1 MDSSVLDFSP
11 GIAFSSEVLSLLG
24 CPVISPFPDEEHSFW
39 LIASFAR
46 SKLKIDEHN
55 VGLILQSILGGVASE
70 FAVVEIQDWMFKFT
84 FFSRDVGLLVYKLGI
99 VSNSI
104 FKLSFNLWNERGMNL
119 ANSFISTSLGTHHPW
134 IPVRSK
140 KDNCT
145 YAAVARSTPPLSG
158 ANRVPLGSLNQTVN
172 HTDAPAFSKSV
183 FSRLNSDDLCR
194 IFSPWERLSSPAKN
208 TGFNSKS
215 F

>member
-1 MDSSVLDFSP
+1 
-11 GIAFSSEVLSLLG
+11 
-24 CPVISPFPDEEHSFW
+24 
-39 LIASFAR
+39 
-46 SKLKIDEHN
+46 
-55 VGLILQSILGGVASE
+55 
-70 FAVVEIQDWMFKFT
+70 MFKFT

-172 HTDAPAFSKSV
+172 RTDAPAFRKSV

-215 F
+215 FRIRILDGNIATMSLLGFPLISYQQARNFALVASRISIRGPIARTGSDVRHALDWATF